1 MPNRKS
7 PSKTMKTAIDGNS
20 VKRKRGRPR
29 ECQYPEILGRADN
42 YRGIFTEIWL
52 RLSVPLRTARNEQEI
67 IEAFRIA
74 GEPYAEEF
82 VPRLAGDILRVLGE
96 KKFPT
101 RAKAQ
106 IRFLANSLAGRP
118 DVEARTSR
126 DICAKGLAE
135 EKSRSPHRILRKEY
149 YVECSCGFMGPA
161 FNDACRKCGAGISFV
176 SDLLL

>member
-1 MPNRKS
+1 MPDNKS
-7 PSKTMKTAIDGNS
+7 ASKTTKTAIDGNS

-42 YRGIFTEIWL
+42 YRGIFTEIWH
-52 RLSVPLRTARNEQEI
+52 RLSGPLRTAQNEQEI
-67 IEAFRIA
+67 IDAFRME
-74 GEPYAEEF
+74 GEPYAQEF
-82 VPRLAGDILRVLGE
+82 VPRLARDILGVLGE
-96 KKFPT
+96 KTFPT
-101 RAKAQ
+101 TARAQ

-118 DVEARTSR
+118 NVEARTSR

-135 EKSRSPHRILRKEY
+135 EKTRSPHRILRKEY

-161 FNDACRKCGAGISFV
+161 LNDACRKCGAGISFV